1 MIPGFNHNI
10 RYRGVL
16 YHIQTE
22 DSGIENPVVTTL
34 LYKGGTILS
43 SKRTSYSDIVSSDKM
58 EEVVRE
64 IMKEQH
70 KGMIKELL
78 AGKHTDEYKEE
89 GEGFRNEVTE
99 GKKTAGI
106 QEAETPEELITQ
118 REEKVEPKEQITK
131 SLDDILLNYIMKRA
145 K

>member
-43 SKRTSYSDIVSSDKM
+43 SKRTSYSDIVNSDKM
-58 EEVVRE
+58 EEVVKE

-70 KGMIKELL
+70 KLMLFDLKNGVFEKAEKE
-78 AGKHTDEYKEE
+78 AVADPKKEE
-89 GEGFRNEVTE
+89 VVFGDSVISE
-99 GKKTAGI
+99 
-106 QEAETPEELITQ
+106 
-118 REEKVEPKEQITK
+118 K
-131 SLDDILLNYIMKRA
+131 SLDEVILDYLAAEDTDSK

>member
-70 KGMIKELL
+70 KLMLFDLKNGVFERAEKE
-78 AGKHTDEYKEE
+78 AVVEAKS
-89 GEGFRNEVTE
+89 GEVVFGDSVISE
-99 GKKTAGI
+99 
-106 QEAETPEELITQ
+106 
-118 REEKVEPKEQITK
+118 K
-131 SLDDILLNYIMKRA
+131 SLDEVILDYLAAEDTDSK

>member
-1 MIPGFNHNI
+1 MFGGIVDGMIPGFNHNI

-34 LYKGGTILS
+34 LYQGGTILS
-43 SKRTSYSDIVSSDKM
+43 SKRTSYSDIVNSDKM

-70 KGMIKELL
+70 KLMLFDLKNGVFEKAEKEVR
-78 AGKHTDEYKEE
+78 ADRFEE
-89 GEGFRNEVTE
+89 GRGGLR
-99 GKKTAGI
+99 G
-106 QEAETPEELITQ
+106 
-118 REEKVEPKEQITK
+118 
-131 SLDDILLNYIMKRA
+131 
-145 K
+145 

>member
-1 MIPGFNHNI
+1 VFGGIFDGMIPGFNHNI

-34 LYKGGTILS
+34 LYQGGTILS
-43 SKRTSYSDIVSSDKM
+43 SKRTSYSDIVNSDKM

-70 KGMIKELL
+70 KLMLFDLKNGVFEKAEKEVVIDS
-78 AGKHTDEYKEE
+78 KKEE
-89 GEGFRNEVTE
+89 VVFGDSVISE
-99 GKKTAGI
+99 
-106 QEAETPEELITQ
+106 
-118 REEKVEPKEQITK
+118 K
-131 SLDDILLNYIMKRA
+131 SLDEVILDYLAAEDTDSK

>member
-1 MIPGFNHNI
+1 MFGGVFGSMIPGFNHNI

-43 SKRTSYSDIVSSDKM
+43 SKRTSYSDIVNSDKM
-58 EEVVRE
+58 EEVVKE

-70 KGMIKELL
+70 KLMLFDLKNGVFEK
-78 AGKHTDEYKEE
+78 AGKEAVADTKKEE
-89 GEGFRNEVTE
+89 VVFGDSVISE
-99 GKKTAGI
+99 
-106 QEAETPEELITQ
+106 
-118 REEKVEPKEQITK
+118 K
-131 SLDDILLNYIMKRA
+131 SLDEVILDYLAAEDTDSK

>member
-1 MIPGFNHNI
+1 MFGGVVGGMIPGFNHNI

-34 LYKGGTILS
+34 LYQGGTILS
-43 SKRTSYSDIVSSDKM
+43 SKRTSYSDIVNSDKM
-58 EEVVRE
+58 EEVVKE

-70 KGMIKELL
+70 KLMLFDLKNGVFEKGDKGAQGAQAET
-78 AGKHTDEYKEE
+78 KKEE
-89 GEGFRNEVTE
+89 VVFGDSVISE
-99 GKKTAGI
+99 
-106 QEAETPEELITQ
+106 
-118 REEKVEPKEQITK
+118 K
-131 SLDDILLNYIMKRA
+131 SLDEVILDYLAAEDTDSK

>member
-34 LYKGGTILS
+34 LYRGGTILS
-43 SKRTSYSDIVSSDKM
+43 SKRTSYSDIVNSDKM

-70 KGMIKELL
+70 KLMLFDLKNGVFEKADKEV
-78 AGKHTDEYKEE
+78 AADPKKEE
-89 GEGFRNEVTE
+89 VVFGDSVISE
-99 GKKTAGI
+99 
-106 QEAETPEELITQ
+106 
-118 REEKVEPKEQITK
+118 K
-131 SLDDILLNYIMKRA
+131 SLDEVILDYLAAEDTDSK